1 MSVAACQGARTP
13 TQPVEVATPR
23 VTSTLG
29 VTPAKT
35 SSSPRP
41 APTAKAKPSAT
52 LEVSSED
59 LQGIKIS
66 LWHPWSAAVGEAWN
80 TLVSEFNSSNEY
92 GITVDSAYQGNYNE
106 LYEKVQAAIAAGAPP
121 NLAVGYNY
129 EILSWN
135 AGGRGTVDLNTYVD
149 DPRWGLGSQEQDDF
163 YPPFWTQDVIDG
175 ARLGLPAQRFAQL
188 IYYNLTWARELGF
201 ETLPGTPQQFKRQAC
216 AAAEANNRDDDPDNN
231 GTGGWVTNT
240 SPSAVLSWMYAFGGE
255 VVNTA
260 GTGYNFDTPQIQ
272 AAIAFLKDLY
282 DSGCAWQTDGD
293 FAEEE
298 FANRQAL
305 FVTGSIADLPAQKKA
320 LDQAANQD
328 DWTVIPFPSAV
339 RQLVIDVYGPAFAM
353 FKSSPQEQ
361 LASWVFLKWFLSAE
375 TQARWIAAGHTY
387 PLQASTTQLLKDFAN
402 THPQWAG
409 AQDLLP
415 FAKTEPGFQ
424 SWSLVRWAVGDV
436 GTQTF
441 RSYFTPDRIPAT
453 VELLDKTA
461 AELHQRFKP

>member
-1 MSVAACQGARTP
+1 
-13 TQPVEVATPR
+13 
-23 VTSTLG
+23 
-29 VTPAKT
+29 
-35 SSSPRP
+35 
-41 APTAKAKPSAT
+41 
-52 LEVSSED
+52 
-59 LQGIKIS
+59 LQGLRIS
-66 LWHPWSAAVGEAWN
+66 LWHPWSAAVGEALN
-80 TLVSEFNSSNEY
+80 TLVSEFNASNQY

-106 LYEKVQAAIAAGAPP
+106 LYEKVQAADAAGDPP

-135 AGGRGTVDLNTYVD
+135 AGSRGTVDLNTYVD
-149 DPRWGLGSQEQDDF
+149 DPTWGLGSQEQDDF
-163 YPPFWTQDVIDG
+163 YPLFWRQDVLDN

-201 ETLPGTPQQFKRQAC
+201 ETPPQTPQQFKRQAC
-216 AAAEANNRDDDPDNN
+216 AAAGANNRDDDPDNN

-260 GTGYNFDTPQIQ
+260 GTGYDFDTPQIQ

-282 DSGCAWQTDGD
+282 DSGCAWQTNGD

-298 FANRQAL
+298 FASRQAL
-305 FVTGSIADLPAQKKA
+305 FVTASIADLPEQKNA
-320 LDQAANQD
+320 MAQAANQD
-328 DWTVIPFPSAV
+328 DWTVIAFPSPV
-339 RQLVIDVYGPAFAM
+339 KQPVIDVYGPAFAV

-361 LASWVFLKWFLSAE
+361 LASWVFLKWFLSPQ
-375 TQARWIAAGHTY
+375 TQARWIAAGHTC
-387 PLQASTTQLLKDFAN
+387 PLQASTAQLLKDFAN
-402 THPQWAG
+402 AHPQWAD

-424 SWSLVRWAVGDV
+424 SWSVVRWAVGDV
-436 GTQTF
+436 GIQTF

-453 VELLDKTA
+453 VELLDETA